1 MKQPQI
7 VRGKVMRMK
16 RMEADMR
23 RQAVQQPVSSSDVSA
38 ADIWLL
44 AFSGKQGR
52 GFIGMD
58 HYMKAEKERHK
69 RERERDKEREGC
81 W

>member
-16 RMEADMR
+16 KMEADMR
-23 RQAVQQPVSSSDVSA
+23 RQAVQQPVSSPDVSA

-69 RERERDKEREGC
+69 EKRER
-81 W
+81 

>member
-23 RQAVQQPVSSSDVSA
+23 RKAVQQPVSSPDVSA

-52 GFIGMD
+52 DFIWG
-58 HYMKAEKERHK
+58 ERDRA
-69 RERERDKEREGC
+69 RERERERERAR
-81 W
+81 